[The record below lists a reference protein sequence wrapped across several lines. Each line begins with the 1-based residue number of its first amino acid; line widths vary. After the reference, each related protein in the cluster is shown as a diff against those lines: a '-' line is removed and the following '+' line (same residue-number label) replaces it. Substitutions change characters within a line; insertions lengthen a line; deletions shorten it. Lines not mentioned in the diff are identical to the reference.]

1 MLSVREPI
9 MEKVDISKLKKED
22 FIKELPQ
29 MVSQLDAF
37 RQGAQNKK
45 PVEVTLGELV
55 TGKWGITEDELFEKV
70 GINPKIDTMENIFT
84 MPQQDVRWI
93 VPEIIRSAITLGM
106 RQAPFYPEIIASDQ
120 SINGLTAIMPMINM
134 SDAAPAKVNEAETI
148 PLGDVSFGQKSVS
161 LFKIGKGFKLT
172 DEVRNYVSLDV
183 LAIYLRDFGVQ
194 LGYAMD
200 TLAMDVV
207 INGNKPDGS
216 ESAPIIGVY
225 ETTNGITYKDLLH
238 IWVRAARMGRNFTT
252 MIGGE
257 DQAIEMLNLP
267 EFKDRH
273 SGTTEAT
280 LNIKSPVPKN
290 ANFYIHPGTPDQG
303 LLLID
308 TSAALIKLTAKQ
320 LMLESERI
328 VSNQTQAIY
337 ASLTTGFSKM
347 YQDAALILS
356 ADKKFSE
363 AGFPDFMNIDPYLM
377 VNLE

>member
-1 MLSVREPI
+1 MGYYP
-9 MEKVDISKLKKED
+9 
-22 FIKELPQ
+22 
-29 MVSQLDAF
+29 
-37 RQGAQNKK
+37 
-45 PVEVTLGELV
+45 
-55 TGKWGITEDELFEKV
+55 DELFEKLD
-70 GINPKIDTMENIFT
+70 INPKIDTMENIFT

-120 SINGLTAIMPMINM
+120 SISGLSAIMPMINM

-216 ESAPIIGVY
+216 ESAPVIGVY

-267 EFKDRH
+267 EFKERH

-280 LNIKSPVPKN
+280 LNVKSPVPKN

-308 TSAALIKLTAKQ
+308 TTAALIKLTAKQ

-337 ASLTTGFSKM
+337 ATLTTGFSKM

-356 ADKKFSE
+356 AEKKFSE
-363 AGFPDFMNIDPYLM
+363 FGFPEFMNIDPYLL

>member
-1 MLSVREPI
+1 MNTEFAQLK
-9 MEKVDISKLKKED
+9 MEDLR
-22 FIKELPQ
+22 KELPE
-29 MVSQLDAF
+29 MVRSLEAY
-37 RQGAQNKK
+37 RQGSNNTL
-45 PVEVTLGELV
+45 PIEVTLEELIQ
-55 TGKWGITEDELFEKV
+55 GKYGVSQDAFFEKL
-70 GINPKIDTMENIFT
+70 GINPKIDTMQNIFT
-84 MPQQDVRWI
+84 MPQQNIRWI
-93 VPEIIRSAITLGM
+93 VPEIIRAAITTGM
-106 RQAPFYPEIIASDQ
+106 RQAPFYPNIIASDQ
-120 SINGLTAIMPMINM
+120 SINGLQVTMPMVNM

-172 DEVRNYVSLDV
+172 DEVKNYVSIDV
-183 LAIYLRDFGVQ
+183 LGIYLRDFGIQ

-200 TLAMDVV
+200 TLAMDVLM
-207 INGNKPDGS
+207 NGNKADGS
-216 ESAPIIGVY
+216 ESAPVIGVY
-225 ETTNGITYKDLLH
+225 ETNNGITYKDLLH

-267 EFKDRH
+267 EFKERH

-280 LNIKSPVPKN
+280 LNIKSPVPNK
-290 ANFYIHPGTPDQG
+290 ANFYIHPGTPDQQ
-303 LLLID
+303 LLMVD

-328 VSNQTQAIY
+328 VSNQTEAVY

-347 YQDAALILS
+347 YRDAALLL
-356 ADKKFSE
+356 AANHKFSE
-363 AGFPDFMNIDPYLM
+363 AGFLSFMNIDPYLL

>member
-1 MLSVREPI
+1 
-9 MEKVDISKLKKED
+9 MENKIDITKMKAQD
-22 FIKELPQ
+22 FMNELPE
-29 MVSQLDAF
+29 MVRSLEAVRSGSQD
-37 RQGAQNKK
+37 KK
-45 PVEVTLGELV
+45 PVEVTFEELV
-55 TGKWGITEDELFEKV
+55 TGKWGISQDELFEKV
-70 GINPKIDTMENIFT
+70 GINPKVDTMQNIFT
-84 MPQQDVRWI
+84 MPQQNIRWI
-93 VPEIIRSAITLGM
+93 VPEIIRAAITLGM
-106 RQAPFYPEIIASDQ
+106 RQAPFYPNIIASDQ
-120 SINGLTAIMPMINM
+120 SINGLQAIMPMVNM

-183 LAIYLRDFGVQ
+183 LGIYLRDFGVQ
-194 LGYAMD
+194 LGYALD
-200 TLAMDVV
+200 TLAMDVA
-207 INGNKPDGS
+207 INGNNPDGS
-216 ESAPIIGVY
+216 ESAPVIGVY

-273 SGTTEAT
+273 SGITEAT
-280 LNIKSPVPKN
+280 LNVKSPVPKN
-290 ANFYIHPGTPDQG
+290 ADFYIHPGTPDQQ

-308 TSAALIKLTAKQ
+308 TSAALIKLTARQ

-328 VSNQTQAIY
+328 VSNQTEAVY

-347 YQDAALILS
+347 YQDAALLLA

-363 AGFPDFMNIDPYLM
+363 FGFPEFMNIDPYLM